1 MTKLS
6 KFQYPKSM
14 EGDVP
19 NFYKEIY
26 EKNEYNRFGV
36 KVENGDVVIDCGA
49 NVGIF
54 TQYALD
60 MGASKVIG
68 YEPDEKA
75 LDYYK
80 KNIKS
85 KKVTKINSF
94 ISKDHIDI
102 KSILHTNELDKVNF
116 LKLDIEGEEWGLFEV
131 LDSETLNKIDKWAIE
146 FHTFYYNENVEIE
159 QKVKNLWKFL
169 QILELFS
176 TNGYT
181 IKYEHLHKGWD
192 VVHLYAKKENND

>member
-6 KFQYPKSM
+6 KFEYPKSL
-14 EGDVP
+14 EHDVP

-36 KVENGDVVIDCGA
+36 KVEEGDVVIDCGA

-68 YEPDEKA
+68 YEPEDEI
-75 LDYYK
+75 LDYYE
-80 KNIKS
+80 KNVS
-85 KKVTKINSF
+85 SEKVTKVKSF
-94 ISKDHIDI
+94 IGRDHTDI
-102 KSILHTNELDKVNF
+102 KSILSDNQLDKIDF
-116 LKLDIEGEEWGLFEV
+116 LKLDIEGEEWELFEV
-131 LDSETLNKIDKWAIE
+131 LDSETLVKVDKWAIE
-146 FHTFYYNENVEIE
+146 FHTFYYSKNVETK
-159 QKVKNLWKFL
+159 QKLKNLWKFL